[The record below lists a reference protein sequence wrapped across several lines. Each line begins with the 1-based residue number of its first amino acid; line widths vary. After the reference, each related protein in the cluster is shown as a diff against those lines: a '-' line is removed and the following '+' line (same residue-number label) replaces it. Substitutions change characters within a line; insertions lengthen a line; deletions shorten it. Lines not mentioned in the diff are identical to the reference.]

1 MKVEDPANN
10 PPPPNNGGY
19 LWDGI
24 NLGCRT
30 AMAALAIESSSR
42 ADTHTHHCKSAY
54 RHGTEPSLFA
64 HSELRGHG
72 SRIRPVSRKQLT
84 RIVIIILCIVIEAR
98 TDRGAG
104 VPAVAPSQD
113 ALRRRGAA
121 LRGPD
126 AAGESH
132 CCGTPSTATVEN
144 RVGHGT
150 GIGFW
155 IRFRIGHE
163 GCPTSAGRVLPQVP
177 IQQQDQ
183 EGQAALP
190 AQVRQRSAEEE
201 RRNVGHDAGCDCAGG
216 AAAPRTGIP
225 RRRPR
230 THAHHFWP
238 GNGTVIHITGSI
250 VSAGEYTYTGV
261 PESRKTHH

>member
-1 MKVEDPANN
+1 M
-10 PPPPNNGGY
+10 
-19 LWDGI
+19 
-24 NLGCRT
+24 
-30 AMAALAIESSSR
+30 ES
-42 ADTHTHHCKSAY
+42 
-54 RHGTEPSLFA
+54 
-64 HSELRGHG
+64 
-72 SRIRPVSRKQLT
+72 I
-84 RIVIIILCIVIEAR
+84 
-98 TDRGAG
+98 
-104 VPAVAPSQD
+104 
-113 ALRRRGAA
+113 LRRNKITSYTKVYLKAILKTFILHLTLGQTRGCW
-121 LRGPD
+121 PKVI
-126 AAGESH
+126 
-132 CCGTPSTATVEN
+132 PSKL
-144 RVGHGT
+144 G
-150 GIGFW
+150 
-155 IRFRIGHE
+155 
-163 GCPTSAGRVLPQVP
+163 
-177 IQQQDQ
+177 QQDQ